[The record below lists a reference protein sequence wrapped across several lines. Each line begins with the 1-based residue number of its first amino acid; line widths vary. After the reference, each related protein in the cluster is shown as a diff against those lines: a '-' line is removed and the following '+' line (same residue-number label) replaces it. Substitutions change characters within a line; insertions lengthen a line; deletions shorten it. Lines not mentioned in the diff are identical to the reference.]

1 MFGLREDHPGAG
13 RPRGLVLE
21 IWAVLIVVLF
31 LGSTLFVLQFNQYQE
46 KQVYLRSSLERINT
60 AAGTP

>member
-1 MFGLREDHPGAG
+1 MFGLREDHPDAG

-21 IWAVLIVVLF
+21 IWAVLLVVLF
-31 LGSTLFVLQFNQYQE
+31 LGSTLFVLQLNQYQE